1 MSDNIMSEGLHPTLN
16 YSEVSIQPLFSAG
29 AFFAPDKSATVAA
42 DFELV
47 RHFCDKSEKNIF
59 E

>member
-1 MSDNIMSEGLHPTLN
+1 MSGNIMSEGLHPTLN
-16 YSEVSIQPLFSAG
+16 TKSLFSPITG
-29 AFFAPDKSATVAA
+29 AFLSDESAISAA

-59 E
+59 